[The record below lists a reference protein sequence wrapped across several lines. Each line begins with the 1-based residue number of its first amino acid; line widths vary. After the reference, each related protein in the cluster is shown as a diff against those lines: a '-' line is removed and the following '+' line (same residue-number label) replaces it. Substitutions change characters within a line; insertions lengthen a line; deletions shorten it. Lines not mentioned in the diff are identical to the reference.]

1 MPSFESES
9 VESLE
14 INVDIGAVASALV
27 ADSGF
32 IEAVSSKI
40 RKEMTKD
47 ARRLGNL
54 FGQWAGK

>member
-1 MPSFESES
+1 MASFESES
-9 VESLE
+9 VKSLE
-14 INVDIGAVASALV
+14 INVDIGAVANALLN
-27 ADSGF
+27 DRGF

-54 FGQWAGK
+54 FGPWAGK